1 LEEKNM
7 KFALNR
13 LFSSASSEIELL
25 KSLNRH
31 YDITR
36 DSWRVLRI
44 QSEVIDGFENLKDVR
59 TAVSIF
65 GSARTPEDDPY
76 YKKAEILA
84 HKLAQNG
91 ISVISG
97 GGPGIMTAANK
108 GAQKSGKAL
117 SIGLNIELPF
127 EQAPNPHQDIALEF
141 RYFFVRKLMF
151 VRYSTAFIFFPGGFG
166 TLDELGD
173 VICLIQTKKIENI
186 PVILFG
192 KKFWKGM
199 IDWFDKSMMNGKF
212 INEEDIHRL
221 VITDNMDE
229 VISVIKDYIDKNEIK
244 E

>member
-1 LEEKNM
+1 M
-7 KFALNR
+7 KFSLNR
-13 LFSSASSEIELL
+13 IFSGQSSEIELL

-44 QSEVIDGFENLKDVR
+44 QSEVVDGFENLKEVR

-65 GSARTPEDDPY
+65 GSARTPDNDPY
-76 YKKAEILA
+76 YKKAEELSR
-84 HKLAQNG
+84 KLADEG

-127 EQAPNPHQDIALEF
+127 EQEPNPHQDIALEF

-151 VRYSTAFIFFPGGFG
+151 VRYSTAFIFFPGGYG

-173 VICLIQTKKIENI
+173 VLCLIQTKKIENI

-192 KKFWKGM
+192 KKFWEGM
-199 IDWFDKSMMNGKF
+199 IQWFDKTMLDGNF
-212 INEEDIHRL
+212 IAEEDIKRL
-221 VITDNMDE
+221 VITDDIDE
-229 VISVIKDYIDKNEIK
+229 TISVIKDYIDKNEIK
-244 E
+244 D